1 MPLIA
6 GGPGRGQDLPCVEI
20 VAYVFRWMLKSC
32 VMKLHHLLAACLLSL
47 PANARELAIGE
58 KVPDCELTDA
68 NGKTLNISR
77 FRGRALAVTF
87 IFTRC
92 PLPDFCPRLSSH
104 FKAAQQELAKT
115 GKDDWHLLSLSFDP
129 EHDSAQQLTQYAKAQ
144 GADATHWTFATG
156 NGVREFGA
164 SAGLEV
170 MIQDGLINHNLR
182 TLVVD
187 AAGRVQCIFKGSDW
201 TAQDLVWEMQKAM
214 PAKE

>member
-1 MPLIA
+1 
-6 GGPGRGQDLPCVEI
+6 
-20 VAYVFRWMLKSC
+20 MLKSC

-47 PANARELAIGE
+47 PANARELAIGD

-68 NGKTLNISR
+68 NGKPLNISS

-92 PLPDFCPRLSSH
+92 PLPDFCPRLTSH

-115 GKDDWHLLSLSFDP
+115 GKDDWQLLSLSFDP
-129 EHDSAQQLTQYAKAQ
+129 EHDSPQQLTQYAKAQ

-170 MIQDGLINHNLR
+170 TTKDGLINHNLR